1 MSQGRSYRL
10 PLRAII
16 ATMQAQP
23 APVTLRTRLV
33 GLPGYPAGPYQA
45 ELVVGMGRVLAC
57 DIRTEQGQLVLRQ
70 QAAMQALEAVG
81 DLCWQLS
88 RSQVPEQS
96 LPRED
101 AQVPHR
107 LTQALTSEQQRR
119 CSHRQIRVF
128 ALVDG
133 RKSVDKIARLLHL
146 SVHEVHQILKELQQL
161 QLIQR

>member
-23 APVTLRTRLV
+23 TPVTLRASV
-33 GLPGYPAGPYQA
+33 AGLPGSPAGPYQT
-45 ELVVGMGRVLAC
+45 ELVVGAGRVLAC
-57 DIRTEQGQLVLRQ
+57 DIRTEQGQLVLCQ
-70 QAAMQALEAVG
+70 QAAMQVLEEAG

-107 LTQALTSEQQRR
+107 LIQALTSEQQRR

-133 RKSVDKIARLLHL
+133 SKSVGKIAQLLHL
-146 SVHEVHQILKELQQL
+146 SAHEVHQILRELQQL